1 MLKND
6 NFLRACRREKT
17 DYTPVWMMRQAG
29 RYLPEYLA
37 TRKNAG
43 DFLTL
48 CKTPD
53 LAAEV
58 TLQPIDRFN
67 LDAAILFSDI
77 LVIPEAM
84 GMELQFLE
92 GEGPH
97 FPNPVRDAAA
107 IEKLAD
113 PDPMQ
118 ELGYVMNA
126 IKAIN
131 KGLDKRV
138 PLIGFTGA
146 PWTLATYMVEGGGS
160 KNFAVIKK
168 MLYDRPDLLH
178 ALLTK
183 TTDAIINY
191 LKAQIE
197 SGVHAVQI
205 FDTWGGIL
213 TPDDFDNFSLQYIQR
228 IVEEIKGEVPIIVFA
243 KGAGH
248 MLESIAETGCDV
260 VGVDWMADIGDVRKR
275 IGGKVALQGN
285 MDPCNLYASP
295 DAIRRKV
302 ADILAK
308 YGEGSGH
315 IFNLGHGILPDIPVD
330 HAKAFIDAVHELSP
344 AYHK

>member
-37 TRKNAG
+37 TRKKAG

-131 KGLDKRV
+131 KGLDSRV

-168 MLYDRPDLLH
+168 MLYDRPDLMH
-178 ALLTK
+178 ALLDK
-183 TTDAIINY
+183 TTKAVINY

-197 SGVHAVQI
+197 AGVHAVQI

-248 MLESIAETGCDV
+248 MLESIAATGCDV
-260 VGVDWMADIGDVRKR
+260 VGVDWMADIGDVRRR
-275 IGGKVALQGN
+275 IGGSVALQGN

-295 DAIRRKV
+295 DVIRRKV